1 MNKKLKKLLIFLL
14 LFIVVAAAIILIE
27 LYLSGRHKG
36 GNTPASPSVGVV
48 SSESP
53 SPTDA
58 GSFTTEETAEGTKY
72 SVTVPG
78 SFISYSVTVN
88 SVVFGHTRK
97 DGCDLF
103 NSKNDNNEF
112 LSICFI
118 EGAKAAALAPGFM
131 NSYINYTELEQSGK
145 NRIDGTKITGETVMA
160 KDGKTQ
166 LNAWLIDT
174 DKGVLAVVIS
184 YDLADQAAQK
194 PELNKML
201 ATLIIN
207 GRH

>member
-1 MNKKLKKLLIFLL
+1 MNKKLKKVLIFLL
-14 LFIVVAAAIILIE
+14 LFIIVAATIILVE
-27 LYLSGRHKG
+27 LLVSGRQGG
-36 GNTPASPSVGVV
+36 GNTPSSPAGAG

-53 SPTDA
+53 SPTDE

-78 SFISYSVTVN
+78 SFTSYSVTVD

-103 NSKNDNNEF
+103 SSKNDNSEF

-118 EGAKAAALAPGFM
+118 EGAKASAIAPGFLD
-131 NSYINYTELEQSGK
+131 SYISYTELEQSGK
-145 NRIDGTKITGETVMA
+145 NYIGSTRIVGETVTA

-166 LNAWLIDT
+166 VEAWLVDT

-194 PELNKML
+194 PELIKML
-201 ATLIIN
+201 STLLIN